1 VTGIPD
7 EVIEQVRDAADLVE
21 VVGEHVQLKRTG
33 ADYRGPCPFHGGT
46 HRNFAVIPRKQ
57 MFYCF
62 VCHEGGD
69 VFTFYMKKFGMDYP
83 TAVREVARKVGVTIP
98 ERAASGPDPL
108 EPFYQAVAVAQEW
121 YARQLREAPEAE
133 GARRYLASRGLDLE
147 QLHPY
152 GLGYAP
158 PGGAFLDAMQKLG
171 ITPDVLIGAGLALRR
186 EDQSLRARFWGRL
199 LFPIHDLRGRVVA
212 FGGRTLGDGEPK
224 YLNSPDSEVF
234 HKGRLLYN
242 LHNAKHAIRK
252 AEHAVLVEGY
262 FDVLRLLLAGLDH
275 VVAPLGTGFTPE
287 QAALLRRLTDRVTLL
302 FDSDMAGLRATFRA
316 GDELLRARVSV
327 SVASMPEGEDPDT
340 LVRRGGLTAIEKV
353 MRDGVDVFERKLQ
366 LLERKG
372 WLGTLSGRRRALDR
386 LLPTLRAAA
395 DPVTRDLYI
404 ARVGEALAV
413 TREAV
418 LREIADRPGPPALR
432 PEGARSAPAQPAVAP
447 RPRGRPGPER
457 DLIRVMLHDPEAR
470 QRIAEL
476 VPDRA
481 MLEQPDAALFEAVVG
496 LEPAVPAA
504 SLLETLGPEPRVL
517 LAALLDEAW
526 GPPDI
531 GAVIAGA
538 VDRLEGR
545 RIERRMHEVDRRL
558 PFANAEEQ
566 VALAREKDTL
576 SRRMAQLNPAR
587 WNVIRKGR
595 SSAS

>member
-1 VTGIPD
+1 
-7 EVIEQVRDAADLVE
+7 
-21 VVGEHVQLKRTG
+21 
-33 ADYRGPCPFHGGT
+33 
-46 HRNFAVIPRKQ
+46 

-83 TAVREVARKVGVTIP
+83 TAVREIARRVGVTIP
-98 ERAASGPDPL
+98 ERTVSGPDPR

-133 GARRYLASRGLDLE
+133 AARRYLASRGLDLE
-147 QLHPY
+147 QLHPH
-152 GLGYAP
+152 GLGFAP
-158 PGGAFLDAMQKLG
+158 PGPAFLDAMQKLG

-212 FGGRTLGDGEPK
+212 FGGRVIGDGEPK

-242 LHNAKHAIRK
+242 LHSAKHAIRK

-287 QAALLRRLTDRVTLL
+287 QALLLKKLTDRVTLL
-302 FDSDMAGLRATFRA
+302 FDSDQAGLRATFRA
-316 GDELLRARVSV
+316 GDELLRGRVSV
-327 SVASMPEGEDPDT
+327 SVATMPEGEDPDT
-340 LVRRGGLTAIEKV
+340 LARRGGLAAVEKV
-353 MRDGVDVFERKLQ
+353 LRDAVDVFERKLQ

-404 ARVGEALAV
+404 ARVGEALSV

-418 LREIADRPGPPALR
+418 LREIADRPGAPPLR
-432 PEGARSAPAQPAVAP
+432 PAGTLPASGPAEAP
-447 RPRGRPGPER
+447 RARGRSGPER
-457 DLIRVMLHDPEAR
+457 DLIRVMLRDPDAR
-470 QRIAEL
+470 PRIAEL
-476 VPDRA
+476 LPDRA
-481 MLEQPDAALFEAVVG
+481 LLKEPEAALFEALVR
-496 LEPAVPAA
+496 LEPGVPPA
-504 SLLETLGPEPRVL
+504 SLFESLAPEPRAL
-517 LAALLDEAW
+517 LATLLEESG
-526 GPPDI
+526 GPPDV

-538 VDRLEGR
+538 VDRLESR
-545 RIERRMHEVDRRL
+545 VIERRMHEVDRRL
-558 PFANAEEQ
+558 PFADAEEQ
-566 VALAREKDTL
+566 MALAREKDTL
-576 SRRMAQLNPAR
+576 SRKMAQLNPAR